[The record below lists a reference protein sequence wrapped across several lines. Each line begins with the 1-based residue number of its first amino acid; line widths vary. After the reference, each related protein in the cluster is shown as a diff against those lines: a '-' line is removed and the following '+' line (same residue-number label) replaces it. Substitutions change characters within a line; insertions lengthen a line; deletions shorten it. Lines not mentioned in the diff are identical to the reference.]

1 MRLEHMAVAAFRQ
14 GPAAS
19 DDGGRRGRAAIDDS
33 AEGCRRLAVCAQHT
47 VRPQPSFESS
57 PVAPS
62 ALAAVLFLSRL
73 SMHGCHVVGRGGG
86 NHAAAPWPASTSVF
100 DQYGHGVDQPPGTAP
115 LASVFVGL
123 TDCLVPS
130 WLRLRSDLTDG
141 ALYACAGLPL
151 SSGDGRPST
160 SEGVR
165 TLGAVS

>member
-1 MRLEHMAVAAFRQ
+1 MTAPRAVAASQ
-14 GPAAS
+14 
-19 DDGGRRGRAAIDDS
+19 S
-33 AEGCRRLAVCAQHT
+33 APNLPCAHNPSSSLALW
-47 VRPQPSFESS
+47 SL
-57 PVAPS
+57 S

-123 TDCLVPS
+123 TDCPVPS
-130 WLRLRSDLTDG
+130 WLRLWSDLTDG